1 MLAESAA
8 FPDDLQEL
16 DAFATTAHDA
26 LNLPLFGKV
35 APNANS
41 DAPRLCIRLL
51 SEHKGKRAGRDT
63 FVFSGW
69 RGILFAR
76 SGWHETYPRCSC
88 ANCARG
94 IGHLV
99 PEDSDCT
106 SEVKSQSSAGR
117 NDILRRPIQFSP
129 ETCEIGACRWR
140 SQLDGQAA
148 SAREE
153 PNHGLPSSARSSV
166 IDQHHLVLTVMS
178 ARAIITARS

>member
-69 RGILFAR
+69 RGTCLHVQDGMKRTLVVLALIALAGLAIWFPRILTAR
-76 SGWHETYPRCSC
+76 
-88 ANCARG
+88 
-94 IGHLV
+94 
-99 PEDSDCT
+99 
-106 SEVKSQSSAGR
+106 VKSNPRAQPVAMTSCVDRYNSLLKHAKSALAAGDRSSTVKLLQRAKSLITVCPALQDPQSST
-117 NDILRRPIQFSP
+117 S
-129 ETCEIGACRWR
+129 
-140 SQLDGQAA
+140 
-148 SAREE
+148 
-153 PNHGLPSSARSSV
+153 
-166 IDQHHLVLTVMS
+166 
-178 ARAIITARS
+178 IISF